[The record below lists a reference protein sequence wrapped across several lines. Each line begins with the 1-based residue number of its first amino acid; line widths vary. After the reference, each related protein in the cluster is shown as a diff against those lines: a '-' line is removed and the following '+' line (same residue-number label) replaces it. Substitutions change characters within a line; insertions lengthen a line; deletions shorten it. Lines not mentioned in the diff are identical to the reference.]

1 MILYM
6 NKKDCNIL
14 KIKIRFELE
23 KYLKRDKS
31 ILEDEKKYNKLV
43 NESIT
48 KTLNL

>member
-1 MILYM
+1 M

-31 ILEDEKKYNKLV
+31 ILEDEKKYIEELKKIDVL
-43 NESIT
+43 I
-48 KTLNL
+48 KK

>member
-31 ILEDEKKYNKLV
+31 ILEDEKKYIEELKKIDVL
-43 NESIT
+43 I
-48 KTLNL
+48 KK